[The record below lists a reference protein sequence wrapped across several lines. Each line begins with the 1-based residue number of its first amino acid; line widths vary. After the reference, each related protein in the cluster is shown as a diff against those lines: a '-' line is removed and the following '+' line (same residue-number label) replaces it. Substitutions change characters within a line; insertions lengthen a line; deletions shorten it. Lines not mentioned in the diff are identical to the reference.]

1 MTLQHV
7 YWVGVIA
14 FFCWCT
20 YQYDLDNQLERE
32 WEPNVKPVT
41 TIAILYMALAQ
52 TVYFGFFWPISWFFV
67 RRYWLKNREEERLR
81 REENRAWDMRNT

>member
-7 YWVGVIA
+7 YWIGVIA

-20 YQYDLDNQLERE
+20 YQYDLDNALERE
-32 WEPNVKPVT
+32 WEPNVKPVK

-52 TVYFGFFWPISWFFV
+52 TAYFGFFWPISWFFV
-67 RRYWLKNREEERLR
+67 RYYWLKSREKERQR
-81 REENRAWDMRNT
+81 REDIRAWDQRNK